1 MQQLGVFGGSADEFL
16 AFASANKE
24 QWAMSGAEVVQG
36 MVEIYSWWREKYHFP
51 RGSRSSNF
59 DYLFH

>member
-1 MQQLGVFGGSADEFL
+1 MQQLEVFGGSADEFL

-24 QWAMSGAEVVQG
+24 QWAMCGAEV
-36 MVEIYSWWREKYHFP
+36 VEIYSWWREKYHFP

-59 DYLFH
+59 DYFFTNR